1 MLGKSVKPDKHPVMT
16 KIKPGL
22 LIAVLIFL
30 VASAVIANLSLGA
43 YQLSISQIWQTF
55 FGSSTSD
62 AISESVILD
71 IRLPRIILGLAI
83 GIALAGSTS
92 LMQTSMRNVLADPA
106 LLGLAAASAL
116 GVVVA
121 LVFGFDFGSFA
132 AFIFALIFTV
142 FAFLLLLVGHFGG
155 TRAASQ
161 NTLVIGV
168 ALGSLFLG
176 LLGILA
182 TTLDNPQLRSMALWS
197 FGSLSLATQ
206 ATANIAL
213 VAALVGLL
221 FAWQLAPKLDLLL
234 LGEKAAGLLGVE
246 TRKIRMLALLLIS
259 ILVTAAVFGAG
270 VIAFLGLFSVTTA
283 RVLVGPRHRA
293 LLVTS
298 ALVSAL
304 TILVCDLL
312 ARTVAA
318 PIDLPIGFFTSLIG
332 APVLIT
338 ILLRS
343 KSE

>member
-1 MLGKSVKPDKHPVMT
+1 MT

-22 LIAVLIFL
+22 LIAVLTFL
-30 VASAVIANLSLGA
+30 VVSAVIANLSLGA

-121 LVFGFDFGSFA
+121 LVFGFDFGSSV
-132 AFIFALIFTV
+132 AFVFALIFTV
-142 FAFLLLLVGHFGG
+142 VAFLLLLVGHFGG

-270 VIAFLGLFSVTTA
+270 VIAFLGLFSVTIA